1 MFNTNEWFVF
11 EADTVDKKTCNK
23 IKQLGKGKWRPSS
36 VDISQITTDEERVT
50 GHKHDFKT
58 DSKIRIS
65 DVFWTSEQWVYDTI
79 WPCMQQANEEAGW
92 KYHIKAAE
100 TTQITR
106 YKKGGF
112 YNFHKDGVGDHLSA
126 YNNPTNAF
134 MHGHVRKLSM
144 SVMLNDNF
152 DGGAFEFAS
161 YNKEKCV
168 ITPIEAEAGSVIVFP
183 SAMEHRVAPITKGVR
198 YSLVAWFVGPPF
210 V

>member
-1 MFNTNEWFVF
+1 MVCFD
-11 EADTVDKKTCNK
+11 AGAVDKKTCNK
-23 IKQLGKGKWRPSS
+23 IKRLAKDNWEESW
-36 VDISQITTDEERVT
+36 VDTKKDITDEERTT
-50 GHKHDFKT
+50 GKKT
-58 DSKIRIS
+58 DYKSNAKIRIS
-65 DVFWTSEQWVYDTI
+65 DVAWCSDQWVYDTI
-79 WPCMQQANEEAGW
+79 WPWMQRANDEAGW

-100 TTQITR
+100 SMQITR

-112 YNFHKDGVGDHLSA
+112 YTLHHDGYGDHLSA
-126 YNNPTNAF
+126 YKNPTNAF
-134 MHGHVRKLSM
+134 MDGHVRKLSM

-152 DGGAFEFAS
+152 DGGALEFAS
-161 YNKEKCV
+161 YSKEKCN